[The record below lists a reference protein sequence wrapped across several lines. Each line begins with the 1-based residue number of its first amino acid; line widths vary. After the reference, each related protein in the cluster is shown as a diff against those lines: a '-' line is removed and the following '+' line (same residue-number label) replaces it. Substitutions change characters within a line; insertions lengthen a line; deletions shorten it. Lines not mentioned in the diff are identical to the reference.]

1 MHRLLERQL
10 RKARGPDGN
19 LAIDVLLAAVS
30 ATYTEAEE
38 SRRRSDR
45 ANALMSTEL
54 GEMNAALERRRAE
67 AEAANIAKSAFL
79 ANMSHEI
86 RTPLNGVLGMAQ
98 ALEADPLEPEER
110 SKVAIIL
117 DSGQSLMAL
126 LNDVLDLSKI
136 EAGKLEIAPIMEDL
150 ELTVRRVCQLFESQ
164 AQEKGLDLTLSAVG
178 ALPRYISFDPVRVRQ
193 CVSNLV
199 SNAIKFTAKGQ
210 VSVLISAGEPG
221 NGERG
226 IEIKVSDSGI
236 GMSKEGLSRLFSAFS
251 QADSSTTRRF
261 GGSGLG
267 LSISRQLARLMG
279 GDIVVESEPGK
290 GSVFTMTFMAVEGAV
305 AATVSGDAVP
315 NSALS
320 DAPNRTSL
328 FGARVLL
335 TDDHPINRQV
345 IKLFLSPQGCAI
357 EEASNGL
364 EALEKLATQ
373 PFDVVLLDVQMPV
386 MDGKETIRRIR
397 SSSEAWRSLPVIA
410 LTADAMS
417 GDREKF
423 LALGMSDYLSKPV
436 DQREL
441 LAKLHHAISEKGG
454 IGRTS
459 SAA

>member
-1 MHRLLERQL
+1 
-10 RKARGPDGN
+10 
-19 LAIDVLLAAVS
+19 
-30 ATYTEAEE
+30 
-38 SRRRSDR
+38 
-45 ANALMSTEL
+45 
-54 GEMNAALERRRAE
+54 
-67 AEAANIAKSAFL
+67 
-79 ANMSHEI
+79 
-86 RTPLNGVLGMAQ
+86 
-98 ALEADPLEPEER
+98 
-110 SKVAIIL
+110 
-117 DSGQSLMAL
+117 
-126 LNDVLDLSKI
+126 
-136 EAGKLEIAPIMEDL
+136 
-150 ELTVRRVCQLFESQ
+150 
-164 AQEKGLDLTLSAVG
+164 
-178 ALPRYISFDPVRVRQ
+178 
-193 CVSNLV
+193 
-199 SNAIKFTAKGQ
+199 
-210 VSVLISAGEPG
+210 
-221 NGERG
+221 
-226 IEIKVSDSGI
+226 
-236 GMSKEGLSRLFSAFS
+236 
-251 QADSSTTRRF
+251 
-261 GGSGLG
+261 
-267 LSISRQLARLMG
+267 MG

-417 GDREKF
+417 GDREKL